1 MISHVK
7 GEQQD
12 SPDGK
17 RDTLELMEK
26 GDTLKLSDEK
36 TTFYYQLTKPQ
47 EKKLLM
53 TIISY

>member
-17 RDTLELMEK
+17 DTLELMEK
-26 GDTLKLSDEK
+26 GDTLEQQDD
-36 TTFYYQLTKPQ
+36 
-47 EKKLLM
+47 
-53 TIISY
+53 

>member
-26 GDTLKLSDEK
+26 GDTLEQQDD
-36 TTFYYQLTKPQ
+36 
-47 EKKLLM
+47 
-53 TIISY
+53 